1 MPRLNTVTPDTA
13 TGETKEV
20 FDVLQKR
27 AGKVVNIFQGM
38 GNSPAALKGYLGLT
52 SALAEG
58 DLTKAEREIVYLA
71 VSERNGC
78 HYCTAA
84 HTMIGKKVGLDDAEL
99 LDARRFV
106 SKDAKHQALL
116 SFVHRAMET
125 NGFVDDGD
133 ITAVREAGYTDGQI
147 TEVIGYIALA
157 TFSNL
162 FNHVYDTELD
172 FPEIAKL

>member
-1 MPRLNTVTPDTA
+1 MPRLNTVTPENA

-20 FDVLQKR
+20 FDVLQKK

-78 HYCTAA
+78 TYCAAA

-106 SKDAKHQALL
+106 SKDPKHQALL
-116 SFVHRAMET
+116 SFVRRAMET
-125 NGFVDDGD
+125 QGFVDDGD

-147 TEVIGYIALA
+147 TEAIGYIALA